1 MKILDQG
8 HLQPKL
14 YRMSR
19 LETDMSWLGIEPK
32 VGVEHSRKDPFKQL
46 VNSYI
51 GTSSYERATKEKPNI
66 FVKD

>member
-1 MKILDQG
+1 M
-8 HLQPKL
+8 
-14 YRMSR
+14 
-19 LETDMSWLGIEPK
+19 